1 VKFTKKLSIIVC
13 SLTTAFLHTAVLTNT
28 YKSTA
33 QAEGQELIN
42 NGGFEIDSLADI
54 NDPNILNSNVTGWV
68 KSGDPTAASGV
79 TISNFPHTGN
89 QGLSLGAF
97 SSIAYISQT
106 IPTVPGQHYQLTYYL
121 ASIEEAPNLDN
132 KLHVFVNGEKVSSKK
147 NIAYQAYTEYKL
159 DFEAE
164 GTSTEIKFG
173 SLAKYAFLYLDDVSV
188 KAAPEDEGQQ

>member
-1 VKFTKKLSIIVC
+1 M
-13 SLTTAFLHTAVLTNT
+13 TTAFLHTAVLTNT

-42 NGGFEIDSLADI
+42 NGGFEIDPLADI

-106 IPTVPGQHYQLTYYL
+106 ISTVPGQHYQLTYYL

-147 NIAYQAYTEYKL
+147 NIGYQAYTEYKL